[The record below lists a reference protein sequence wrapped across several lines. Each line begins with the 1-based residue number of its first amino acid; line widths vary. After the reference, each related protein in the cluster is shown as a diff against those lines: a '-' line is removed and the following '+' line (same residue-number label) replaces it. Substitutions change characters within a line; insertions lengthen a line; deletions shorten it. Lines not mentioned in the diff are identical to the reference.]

1 MLFVT
6 LAVLVALLLV
16 PYAVPYILPH
26 AVPVILPGHDS
37 AAESAR
43 ILLVAALVLVTVA
56 DTLRG
61 MIADIR
67 EGHVGLDILAVVA
80 ILSTLAV
87 GEYWASWTVVLM
99 IYSGAAIEEY
109 AERSAQQNLTTLL
122 AAVPQVAHVLSTT
135 STTSAVS
142 AHAAE
147 ANTAESHTSRDLPAA
162 DVQVMDV
169 LQVLPGETVPVDG
182 VLLSDRAVVDL
193 SMINGEPLPRTVL
206 TAQRVP
212 SGAVNGAAAF
222 TMRATARAAD
232 SQYQRIVALVESARS
247 SRPQVVKT
255 ADLLAVPF
263 TVLAF
268 AIAGVAWFVSGT
280 PLRFA
285 QVLVLATPCPLLIAA
300 PVAYL
305 GGTSQLSARGVLI
318 KTQDVIEQLTRIT
331 HIFFDKTGTLTVK
344 QPRVIRVERTA
355 VHATIS
361 DALLLA
367 AAGAVESYS
376 IHILARGIT
385 RAGEQARSQLTTEE
399 LELLNPEHISHVVEH
414 SGLGISAQ
422 IDGHTIRIGRET
434 FVTQN
439 SEDEGFARAGLR
451 RNQRQHHRD
460 LEPSSMAAYVSLDG
474 ELLGRIILADTAR
487 AEARKTVEELES
499 IGKQIFMLT
508 GDGPDAA
515 RAIAHSV
522 GIADERVHA
531 ALLPEGKQRIVQ
543 ATRGV
548 TLMVGDG
555 VNDAPVLASADVGVA
570 LTDGSSTAAS
580 ETAQLVIM
588 NDDLSALPDAIRIA
602 QRTRTVMLQAVLL
615 GLSLAVVGM
624 LAAAF
629 GMVPAVVGAFGQEAI
644 DVVSIVWALTA
655 VRRGKTVPLSK

>member
-16 PYAVPYILPH
+16 PYIVPYTVPYT
-26 AVPVILPGHDS
+26 APVILPGHDS
-37 AAESAR
+37 AAESTR
-43 ILLVAALVLVTVA
+43 ILLVAALVLATVA

-135 STTSAVS
+135 SAVS

-147 ANTAESHTSRDLPAA
+147 ANTAESHTARDLPAA

-268 AIAGVAWFVSGT
+268 AIAGIAWFVSGT

-318 KTQDVIEQLTRIT
+318 KTQDVIEQLTRVT

-355 VHATIS
+355 AHTAIS

-422 IDGHTIRIGRET
+422 IDGHTIRIGREA

-487 AEARKTVEELES
+487 DEARKTVEELES
-499 IGKQIFMLT
+499 MGKQIFMLT

-655 VRRGKTVPLSK
+655 VRSHA